1 MRHFIKYT
9 VAALAAFSMIVSPLP
24 SPASGREKPKSKK
37 ELARENARM
46 RVVMDSLLSVIENSR
61 SRVRYH
67 VFEQEN
73 DGEPAS
79 GELSPEEYTIDITDS
94 LLGIWYMHGKIQDV
108 DPPCHNLD
116 SVIFHSNVSDK
127 EYLRRLADMNSYI
140 TLPFNET
147 VRNYIILYS
156 EKMPTKMASMLSL
169 SQYYFPIFE
178 EILDRYG
185 LPKEL
190 KYMAV
195 IESAFNPV
203 AVSRAGAKG
212 MWQFMYNTARMY
224 GLTINSFVDERLD
237 PVKSADAA
245 ARYMRDAYRIFGDWN
260 LAISSYNCGSGN
272 VSKAMRRSGSREF
285 WPVYDYLPRET
296 RGYVPAF
303 VGAMY
308 AFTYYKEH
316 GLKPDSLS
324 MPVQVDTFHIRRMLH
339 FNQVSALTGVPVEM
353 LKNLNPQYVHD
364 IIPGTSK
371 EEYVLRLP
379 YQYTAKFIENEDS
392 VYAYNA
398 KEYFSPA
405 TLQNIAVSGS
415 ASSQRIAYK
424 VKSGDYLGKIA
435 SRHHVT
441 VKQLMEWNHLRNS
454 NLRVG
459 QVLYIYGK
467 FNGPVASSKSSSGS
481 ASSASSPSS
490 KGSASSA
497 VTASSNGT
505 SSDSPKENDKSGN
518 TTPPPA
524 DTAAEG
530 SYTVYVVKSGDS
542 LYKISQ
548 AYPGISAEDIM
559 KFNGIGTDIRPGMKL
574 KIPKK

>member
-1 MRHFIKYT
+1 MRHFIKYS
-9 VAALAAFSMIVSPLP
+9 VAALAAFSLTFTTV
-24 SPASGREKPKSKK
+24 PASAADREKPKSRK

-46 RVVMDSLLSVIENSR
+46 REVLDSLISELENVRSKAVHHIPEQADEGGLAIEGLLPEDYTLDVTDSLLS
-61 SRVRYH
+61 
-67 VFEQEN
+67 
-73 DGEPAS
+73 
-79 GELSPEEYTIDITDS
+79 L
-94 LLGIWYMHGKIQDV
+94 WYVHS
-108 DPPCHNLD
+108 NLRKGDTVSFNMD
-116 SVIFHSNVSDK
+116 SVHFRSSVTDK
-127 EYLRRLADMNSYI
+127 EYLQRLADMNSFI

-156 EKMPTKMASMLSL
+156 EKMPTKMKSMLAL

-178 EILDRYG
+178 EIFDRYG

-212 MWQFMYNTARMY
+212 MWQFMYNTAKMY

-272 VSKAMRRSGSREF
+272 VNKAMRRSGSREF
-285 WPVYDYLPRET
+285 WPVYNYLPRET

-308 AFTYYKEH
+308 AFTYYREH
-316 GLKPDSLS
+316 GLVPETDS

-339 FNQVSALTGVPVEM
+339 FQQVSALTGVSVEM
-353 LKNLNPQYVHD
+353 LKKLNPQYVHD
-364 IIPGTSK
+364 IVPGTAK

-379 YQYTAKFIENEDS
+379 YQYTSKFIENEDS

-424 VKSGDYLGKIA
+424 VKSGDYLGRIA
-435 SRHHVT
+435 SRYHVT
-441 VKQLMEWNHLRNS
+441 VKQIMEWNHLRNT

-467 FNGPVASSKSSSGS
+467 FNGPVAQSSGASSKSSA
-481 ASSASSPSS
+481 ASSS
-490 KGSASSA
+490 KGSASSDGA
-497 VTASSNGT
+497 TRASSKG
-505 SSDSPKENDKSGN
+505 SAA
-518 TTPPPA
+518 TPPPA
-524 DTAAEG
+524 DSAAEG
-530 SYTVYVVKSGDS
+530 TYTVYVVKSGDS
-542 LYKISQ
+542 LYRISQ
-548 AYPGISAEDIM
+548 DYPGVSADDIM

>member
-1 MRHFIKYT
+1 MRHFIKYSF
-9 VAALAAFSMIVSPLP
+9 AALAAFSLTFTTV
-24 SPASGREKPKSKK
+24 PASAADREKPKSRK

-46 RVVMDSLLSVIENSR
+46 REVLDSLISELENVRSKAVHHIPEQADEGGLAIEGLLPEDYTLDVTDSLLS
-61 SRVRYH
+61 
-67 VFEQEN
+67 
-73 DGEPAS
+73 
-79 GELSPEEYTIDITDS
+79 L
-94 LLGIWYMHGKIQDV
+94 WYVHKSMLKGDTV
-108 DPPCHNLD
+108 SFNMD
-116 SVIFHSNVSDK
+116 SVHFRSSVTDK
-127 EYLRRLADMNSYI
+127 EYLQRLADMNSFI

-156 EKMPTKMASMLSL
+156 EKMPTKMSSMLAL

-178 EILDRYG
+178 EIFDRYG

-212 MWQFMYNTARMY
+212 MWQFMYNTAKMY

-272 VSKAMRRSGSREF
+272 VNKAMRRSGSREF
-285 WPVYDYLPRET
+285 WPVYNYLPRET

-308 AFTYYKEH
+308 AFTYYREH
-316 GLKPDSLS
+316 GLVPETDS

-339 FNQVSALTGVPVEM
+339 FQQVSALTGVSVEM
-353 LKNLNPQYVHD
+353 LKKLNPQYVHD
-364 IIPGTSK
+364 IVPGTAK

-379 YQYTAKFIENEDS
+379 YQYTSKFIENEDS

-424 VKSGDYLGKIA
+424 VKSGDYLGRIA
-435 SRHHVT
+435 SRYHVT
-441 VKQLMEWNHLRNS
+441 VKQIMEWNHLRNT

-467 FNGPVASSKSSSGS
+467 FNGPVAQSSGASSKSSA
-481 ASSASSPSS
+481 ASSS
-490 KGSASSA
+490 KGSASSDGA
-497 VTASSNGT
+497 TLASSKG
-505 SSDSPKENDKSGN
+505 SAA
-518 TTPPPA
+518 TPPPA
-524 DTAAEG
+524 DSAAEG
-530 SYTVYVVKSGDS
+530 TYTVYVVKSGDS
-542 LYKISQ
+542 LYRISQ
-548 AYPGISAEDIM
+548 DYPGVSADDIM

>member
-1 MRHFIKYT
+1 MRHFIKYS
-9 VAALAAFSMIVSPLP
+9 VAALDAFSLTFTTV
-24 SPASGREKPKSKK
+24 PASAADREKPKSRK

-46 RVVMDSLLSVIENSR
+46 REVLDSLISELENVRSKAVHHIPEQADEGGLAIEGLLPEDYTLDVTDSLLS
-61 SRVRYH
+61 
-67 VFEQEN
+67 
-73 DGEPAS
+73 
-79 GELSPEEYTIDITDS
+79 L
-94 LLGIWYMHGKIQDV
+94 WYVHKSMLKGDTV
-108 DPPCHNLD
+108 SFNMD
-116 SVIFHSNVSDK
+116 SVHFRSSVTDK
-127 EYLRRLADMNSYI
+127 EYLQRLADMNSFI

-156 EKMPTKMASMLSL
+156 EKMPTKMKSMLAL

-178 EILDRYG
+178 EIFDRYG

-212 MWQFMYNTARMY
+212 MWQFMYNTAKMY

-237 PVKSADAA
+237 LVKSADAA

-272 VSKAMRRSGSREF
+272 VNKAMRRSGSREF
-285 WPVYDYLPRET
+285 WPVYNYLPRET

-308 AFTYYKEH
+308 AFTYYREH
-316 GLKPDSLS
+316 GLVPETDS

-339 FNQVSALTGVPVEM
+339 FQQVSALTGVSVEM
-353 LKNLNPQYVHD
+353 LKKLNPQYVHD
-364 IIPGTSK
+364 IVPGTAK

-379 YQYTAKFIENEDS
+379 YQYTTKFIENEDS

-424 VKSGDYLGKIA
+424 VKSGDYLGRIA
-435 SRHHVT
+435 SRYHVT
-441 VKQLMEWNHLRNS
+441 VKQIMEWNHLRNT

-467 FNGPVASSKSSSGS
+467 FNGPVAQSSGASSKSSA
-481 ASSASSPSS
+481 ASSS
-490 KGSASSA
+490 KGSASSDGA
-497 VTASSNGT
+497 TLASSKG
-505 SSDSPKENDKSGN
+505 SAA
-518 TTPPPA
+518 TPPPA
-524 DTAAEG
+524 DSAAEG
-530 SYTVYVVKSGDS
+530 TYTVYVVKSGDS
-542 LYKISQ
+542 LYRISQ
-548 AYPGISAEDIM
+548 DYPGVSADDIM

>member
-1 MRHFIKYT
+1 MRHFIKYS
-9 VAALAAFSMIVSPLP
+9 VAALAAFSLTFTTV
-24 SPASGREKPKSKK
+24 PASAADREKPKSRK

-46 RVVMDSLLSVIENSR
+46 REVLDSLISELENVRSKAVHHIPEQSDEGGLAIEGLLPEDYTLDVTDSLLS
-61 SRVRYH
+61 
-67 VFEQEN
+67 
-73 DGEPAS
+73 
-79 GELSPEEYTIDITDS
+79 L
-94 LLGIWYMHGKIQDV
+94 WYVHKSMLKGDTV
-108 DPPCHNLD
+108 SFNMD
-116 SVIFHSNVSDK
+116 SVHFRSSVTDK
-127 EYLRRLADMNSYI
+127 EYLQRLADMNSFI

-156 EKMPTKMASMLSL
+156 EKMPTKMKSMLAL

-178 EILDRYG
+178 EIFDRYG

-212 MWQFMYNTARMY
+212 MWQFMYNTAKMY

-272 VSKAMRRSGSREF
+272 VNKAMRRSGSREF
-285 WPVYDYLPRET
+285 WPVYNYLPRET

-308 AFTYYKEH
+308 AFTYYREH
-316 GLKPDSLS
+316 GLVPETDS

-339 FNQVSALTGVPVEM
+339 FQQVSALTGVSVEM
-353 LKNLNPQYVHD
+353 LKKLNPQYVHD
-364 IIPGTSK
+364 IVPGTAK

-379 YQYTAKFIENEDS
+379 YQYTSKFIENEDS

-424 VKSGDYLGKIA
+424 VKSGDYLGRIA
-435 SRHHVT
+435 SRYHVT
-441 VKQLMEWNHLRNS
+441 VKQIMEWNHLRNT

-467 FNGPVASSKSSSGS
+467 FNGPVAQSSGASSKSSA
-481 ASSASSPSS
+481 ASSS
-490 KGSASSA
+490 KGSASSDGA
-497 VTASSNGT
+497 TRASSKG
-505 SSDSPKENDKSGN
+505 SAA
-518 TTPPPA
+518 TPPPA
-524 DTAAEG
+524 DSAAEG
-530 SYTVYVVKSGDS
+530 TYTVYVVKSGDS
-542 LYKISQ
+542 LYRISQ
-548 AYPGISAEDIM
+548 DYPGVSADDIM

>member
-1 MRHFIKYT
+1 MRHFIKYS
-9 VAALAAFSMIVSPLP
+9 VAALAAFSLTFTTV
-24 SPASGREKPKSKK
+24 PASAADREKPKSRK

-46 RVVMDSLLSVIENSR
+46 REVLDSLISELENVRSKAVHHIPEQADEGGLAIEGLLPEDYTLDVTDSLLS
-61 SRVRYH
+61 
-67 VFEQEN
+67 
-73 DGEPAS
+73 
-79 GELSPEEYTIDITDS
+79 L
-94 LLGIWYMHGKIQDV
+94 WYVHKSMLKGDTV
-108 DPPCHNLD
+108 SFNMD
-116 SVIFHSNVSDK
+116 SVHFRSSVTDK
-127 EYLRRLADMNSYI
+127 EYLQRLADMNSFI

-156 EKMPTKMASMLSL
+156 EKMPTKMSSMLAL

-178 EILDRYG
+178 EIFDRYG

-212 MWQFMYNTARMY
+212 MWQFMYNTAKMY

-272 VSKAMRRSGSREF
+272 VNKAMRRSGSREF
-285 WPVYDYLPRET
+285 WPVYNYLPRET

-308 AFTYYKEH
+308 AFTYYREH
-316 GLKPDSLS
+316 GLVPETDS

-339 FNQVSALTGVPVEM
+339 FQQVSALTGVSVEM
-353 LKNLNPQYVHD
+353 LKKLNPQYVHD
-364 IIPGTSK
+364 IVPGTAK

-379 YQYTAKFIENEDS
+379 YQYTTKFIENEDS

-424 VKSGDYLGKIA
+424 VKSGDYLGRIA
-435 SRHHVT
+435 SRYHVT
-441 VKQLMEWNHLRNS
+441 VKQIMEWNHLRNT

-467 FNGPVASSKSSSGS
+467 FNGPVAPSSGASSKSSA
-481 ASSASSPSS
+481 ASSS
-490 KGSASSA
+490 KGSASSDGA
-497 VTASSNGT
+497 TRASSKG
-505 SSDSPKENDKSGN
+505 SAA
-518 TTPPPA
+518 TPPPA
-524 DTAAEG
+524 DSAAEG
-530 SYTVYVVKSGDS
+530 TYTVYVVKSGDS
-542 LYKISQ
+542 LYRISQ
-548 AYPGISAEDIM
+548 DYPGVSADDIM

>member
-1 MRHFIKYT
+1 MRHFIKYS
-9 VAALAAFSMIVSPLP
+9 VAALAAFSLTFTTV
-24 SPASGREKPKSKK
+24 PASAADREKPKSRK

-46 RVVMDSLLSVIENSR
+46 REVLDSLISELENVRSKAVHHIPEQADEGGLAIEGLLPEDYTLDVTDSLLS
-61 SRVRYH
+61 
-67 VFEQEN
+67 
-73 DGEPAS
+73 
-79 GELSPEEYTIDITDS
+79 L
-94 LLGIWYMHGKIQDV
+94 WYVHKSMLKGDTV
-108 DPPCHNLD
+108 SFNMD
-116 SVIFHSNVSDK
+116 SVHFRSSVTDK
-127 EYLRRLADMNSYI
+127 EYLQRLADMNSFI

-156 EKMPTKMASMLSL
+156 EKMPTKMSSMLAL

-178 EILDRYG
+178 EIFDRYG

-212 MWQFMYNTARMY
+212 MWQFMYNTAKMY

-272 VSKAMRRSGSREF
+272 VNKAMRRSGSREF
-285 WPVYDYLPRET
+285 WPVYNYLPRET

-308 AFTYYKEH
+308 AFTYYREH
-316 GLKPDSLS
+316 GLVPETDS

-339 FNQVSALTGVPVEM
+339 FQQVSALTGVSVEM
-353 LKNLNPQYVHD
+353 LKKLNPQYVHD
-364 IIPGTSK
+364 IVPGTAK

-379 YQYTAKFIENEDS
+379 YQYTSKFIENEDS

-424 VKSGDYLGKIA
+424 VKSGDYLGRIA
-435 SRHHVT
+435 SRYHVA
-441 VKQLMEWNHLRNS
+441 VKQIMEWNHLRNT

-467 FNGPVASSKSSSGS
+467 FNGPVAQSSGASSKSSA
-481 ASSASSPSS
+481 ASSS
-490 KGSASSA
+490 KGSASSDGA
-497 VTASSNGT
+497 TRASSKG
-505 SSDSPKENDKSGN
+505 SAA
-518 TTPPPA
+518 TPPPA
-524 DTAAEG
+524 DSAAEG
-530 SYTVYVVKSGDS
+530 TYTVYVVKSGDS
-542 LYKISQ
+542 LYRISQ
-548 AYPGISAEDIM
+548 DYPGVSADDIM

>member
-1 MRHFIKYT
+1 MRHFIKYS
-9 VAALAAFSMIVSPLP
+9 VAALAAFSLTFTTV
-24 SPASGREKPKSKK
+24 PASAADREKPKSRK

-46 RVVMDSLLSVIENSR
+46 REVLDSLISELENVRSKAVHHIPEQADEGGLAIEGLLPEDYTLDVTDSLLS
-61 SRVRYH
+61 
-67 VFEQEN
+67 
-73 DGEPAS
+73 
-79 GELSPEEYTIDITDS
+79 L
-94 LLGIWYMHGKIQDV
+94 WYVHKSMLKGDTV
-108 DPPCHNLD
+108 SFNMD
-116 SVIFHSNVSDK
+116 SVHFRSSVTDK
-127 EYLRRLADMNSYI
+127 EYLQRLADMNSFI

-156 EKMPTKMASMLSL
+156 EKMPTKMSSMLAL

-178 EILDRYG
+178 EIFDRYG

-212 MWQFMYNTARMY
+212 MWQFMYNTAKMY

-272 VSKAMRRSGSREF
+272 VNKAMRRSGSREF
-285 WPVYDYLPRET
+285 WPVYNYLPRET

-308 AFTYYKEH
+308 AFTYYREH
-316 GLKPDSLS
+316 GLVPETDS

-339 FNQVSALTGVPVEM
+339 FQQVSALTGVSVEM
-353 LKNLNPQYVHD
+353 LKKLNPQYVHD
-364 IIPGTSK
+364 IVPGTAK

-379 YQYTAKFIENEDS
+379 YQYTSKFIENEDS

-424 VKSGDYLGKIA
+424 VKSGDYLGRIA
-435 SRHHVT
+435 SRYHVT
-441 VKQLMEWNHLRNS
+441 VKQIMEWNYLRNT

-467 FNGPVASSKSSSGS
+467 FNGPVAQSSGASSKSSA
-481 ASSASSPSS
+481 ASSS
-490 KGSASSA
+490 KGSASSDGA
-497 VTASSNGT
+497 TRASSKG
-505 SSDSPKENDKSGN
+505 SAA
-518 TTPPPA
+518 TPPPA
-524 DTAAEG
+524 DSAAEG
-530 SYTVYVVKSGDS
+530 TYTVYVVKSGDS
-542 LYKISQ
+542 LYRISQ
-548 AYPGISAEDIM
+548 DYPGVSADDIM

>member
-1 MRHFIKYT
+1 MI
-9 VAALAAFSMIVSPLP
+9 AALAAFSLTATAIP
-24 SPASGREKPKSKK
+24 SQAAVREKPKSKK

-46 RVVMDSLLSVIENSR
+46 REVLDSLLSELENTRTVI
-61 SRVRYH
+61 RYQD
-67 VFEQEN
+67 VQEV
-73 DGEPAS
+73 E
-79 GELSPEEYTIDITDS
+79 GELATEELAPEDYTVDVTDS
-94 LLGIWYMHGKIQDV
+94 LLSIWYLHKKLQAESSREYDM
-108 DPPCHNLD
+108 D
-116 SVIFHSNVSDK
+116 SVHFHSNVTDK
-127 EYLRRLADMNSYI
+127 EYLRRLADMNSFI

-147 VRNYIILYS
+147 VRNYMILYS
-156 EKMPTKMASMLSL
+156 EKMPTKMGSMLAL

-178 EILDRYG
+178 EIFDKYG

-190 KYMAV
+190 KYMAI
-195 IESAFNPV
+195 IESALNPV

-245 ARYMRDAYRIFGDWN
+245 ARYLMDAYKIFGDWN

-308 AFTYYKEH
+308 AFTYYREH

-339 FNQVSALTGVPVEM
+339 FKQVNALTGVPVEM

-364 IIPGTSK
+364 IIPGTAK
-371 EEYVLRLP
+371 EEYILRLP
-379 YQYTAKFIENEDS
+379 YQYTSKFIENEDS

-415 ASSQRIAYK
+415 ASSQRVSYK

-435 SRHHVT
+435 SRYHVT
-441 VKQLMEWNHLRNS
+441 VKQLMEWNHLRNT

-467 FNGPVASSKSSSGS
+467 FNGPVASSSSKAS
-481 ASSASSPSS
+481 ASSNDS
-490 KGSASSA
+490 KSTNAGKSHAAKDTDKSSA
-497 VTASSNGT
+497 A
-505 SSDSPKENDKSGN
+505 
-518 TTPPPA
+518 TPPPA
-524 DTAAEG
+524 ATAAEG
-530 SYTVYVVKSGDS
+530 TYTIYEVKSGDS

-548 AYPGISAEDIM
+548 AYPGVSADDIM
-559 KFNGIGTDIRPGMKL
+559 KFNGIGTDIKPGMKL

>member
-1 MRHFIKYT
+1 MRHFIKYS
-9 VAALAAFSMIVSPLP
+9 VAALAAFSLTFTTV
-24 SPASGREKPKSKK
+24 PASAADREKPKSRK

-46 RVVMDSLLSVIENSR
+46 REVLDSLISELENVRSKAVHHIPEQADEGGLAIEGLLPEDYTLDVTDSLLS
-61 SRVRYH
+61 
-67 VFEQEN
+67 
-73 DGEPAS
+73 
-79 GELSPEEYTIDITDS
+79 L
-94 LLGIWYMHGKIQDV
+94 WYVHKSMLKGDTV
-108 DPPCHNLD
+108 SFNMD
-116 SVIFHSNVSDK
+116 SVHFRSSVTDK
-127 EYLRRLADMNSYI
+127 EYLQRLADMNSFI

-156 EKMPTKMASMLSL
+156 EKMPTKMKSMLAL

-178 EILDRYG
+178 EIFDRYG

-212 MWQFMYNTARMY
+212 MWQFMYNTAKMY

-272 VSKAMRRSGSREF
+272 VNKAMRRSGSREF
-285 WPVYDYLPRET
+285 WPVYNYLPRET

-308 AFTYYKEH
+308 AFTYYREH
-316 GLKPDSLS
+316 GLVPETDS

-339 FNQVSALTGVPVEM
+339 FQQVSALTGVSVEM
-353 LKNLNPQYVHD
+353 LKKLNPQYVHD
-364 IIPGTSK
+364 IVPGTAK

-379 YQYTAKFIENEDS
+379 YQYTTKFIENEDS

-424 VKSGDYLGKIA
+424 VKSGDYLGRIA
-435 SRHHVT
+435 SRYHVT
-441 VKQLMEWNHLRNS
+441 VKQIMEWNHLRNT

-467 FNGPVASSKSSSGS
+467 FNGPVAQSSGASSKSSA
-481 ASSASSPSS
+481 ASSS
-490 KGSASSA
+490 KGSASSDGA
-497 VTASSNGT
+497 TRASSKG
-505 SSDSPKENDKSGN
+505 SAA
-518 TTPPPA
+518 TPPPA
-524 DTAAEG
+524 ESAAEG
-530 SYTVYVVKSGDS
+530 TYTVYVVKSGDS
-542 LYKISQ
+542 LYRISQ
-548 AYPGISAEDIM
+548 DYPGVSADDIM

>member
-1 MRHFIKYT
+1 MRHFIKYS
-9 VAALAAFSMIVSPLP
+9 VAALAAFSLTFTTV
-24 SPASGREKPKSKK
+24 PASAADREKPKSRK

-46 RVVMDSLLSVIENSR
+46 REVLDSLISELENVRSKAVHHIPEQADEGGLAIEGLLPEDYTLDVTDSLLS
-61 SRVRYH
+61 
-67 VFEQEN
+67 
-73 DGEPAS
+73 
-79 GELSPEEYTIDITDS
+79 L
-94 LLGIWYMHGKIQDV
+94 WYVHS
-108 DPPCHNLD
+108 NLRKGDTVSFNMD
-116 SVIFHSNVSDK
+116 SVHFRSSVTDK
-127 EYLRRLADMNSYI
+127 EYLQRLADMNSFI

-156 EKMPTKMASMLSL
+156 EKMPTKMSSMLAL

-178 EILDRYG
+178 EIFDRYG

-212 MWQFMYNTARMY
+212 MWQFMYNTAKMY

-272 VSKAMRRSGSREF
+272 VNKAMRRSGSREF
-285 WPVYDYLPRET
+285 WPVYNYLPRET

-308 AFTYYKEH
+308 AFTYYREH
-316 GLKPDSLS
+316 GLVPETDS

-339 FNQVSALTGVPVEM
+339 FQQVSALTGVSVEM
-353 LKNLNPQYVHD
+353 VKKLNPQYVHD
-364 IIPGTSK
+364 IVPGTAK

-379 YQYTAKFIENEDS
+379 YQYTTKFIENEDS

-424 VKSGDYLGKIA
+424 VKSGDYLGRIA
-435 SRHHVT
+435 SRYHVT
-441 VKQLMEWNHLRNS
+441 VKQIMEWNHLRNT

-467 FNGPVASSKSSSGS
+467 FNGPVAQSSGASSKSSA
-481 ASSASSPSS
+481 ASSS
-490 KGSASSA
+490 KGSASSDGA
-497 VTASSNGT
+497 TRASSKG
-505 SSDSPKENDKSGN
+505 SAA
-518 TTPPPA
+518 TPPPA
-524 DTAAEG
+524 DSAAEG
-530 SYTVYVVKSGDS
+530 TYTVYVVKSGDS
-542 LYKISQ
+542 LYRISQ
-548 AYPGISAEDIM
+548 DYPGVSADDIM

>member
-1 MRHFIKYT
+1 MRHFIKYS
-9 VAALAAFSMIVSPLP
+9 VAALAAFSLTFTTV
-24 SPASGREKPKSKK
+24 PASAADREKPKSRK

-46 RVVMDSLLSVIENSR
+46 REVLDSLISELENVRSKAVHHIPEQADEGGLAIEGLLPEDYTLDVTDSLLS
-61 SRVRYH
+61 
-67 VFEQEN
+67 
-73 DGEPAS
+73 
-79 GELSPEEYTIDITDS
+79 L
-94 LLGIWYMHGKIQDV
+94 WYVHKSMLKGDTV
-108 DPPCHNLD
+108 SFNMD
-116 SVIFHSNVSDK
+116 SVHFRSSVTDK
-127 EYLRRLADMNSYI
+127 EYLQRLADMNSFI

-156 EKMPTKMASMLSL
+156 EKMPTMLSSMLAL

-178 EILDRYG
+178 EIFDRYG

-212 MWQFMYNTARMY
+212 MWQFMYNTAKMY

-272 VSKAMRRSGSREF
+272 VNKAMRRSGSREF
-285 WPVYDYLPRET
+285 WPVYNYLPRET

-308 AFTYYKEH
+308 AFTYYREH
-316 GLKPDSLS
+316 GLVPETDS

-339 FNQVSALTGVPVEM
+339 FQQVSALTGVSVEM
-353 LKNLNPQYVHD
+353 LKKLNPQYVHD
-364 IIPGTSK
+364 IVPGTAK

-379 YQYTAKFIENEDS
+379 YQYTSKFIENEDS

-424 VKSGDYLGKIA
+424 VKSGDYLGRIA
-435 SRHHVT
+435 SRYHVT
-441 VKQLMEWNHLRNS
+441 VKQIMEWNHLRNT

-467 FNGPVASSKSSSGS
+467 FNGPVAQSSGASSKSSA
-481 ASSASSPSS
+481 ASSS
-490 KGSASSA
+490 KGSASSDGA
-497 VTASSNGT
+497 TRASSKG
-505 SSDSPKENDKSGN
+505 SAA
-518 TTPPPA
+518 TPPPA
-524 DTAAEG
+524 DSAAEG
-530 SYTVYVVKSGDS
+530 TYTVYVVKSGDS
-542 LYKISQ
+542 LYRISQ
-548 AYPGISAEDIM
+548 DYPGVSADDIM

>member
-1 MRHFIKYT
+1 MRHFIKYS
-9 VAALAAFSMIVSPLP
+9 VAALAAFSLTFTTV
-24 SPASGREKPKSKK
+24 PASAADREKPKSRK

-46 RVVMDSLLSVIENSR
+46 REVLDSLISELENVRSKAVHHIPEQADEGGLAIEGLLPEDYTLDVTDSLLS
-61 SRVRYH
+61 
-67 VFEQEN
+67 
-73 DGEPAS
+73 
-79 GELSPEEYTIDITDS
+79 L
-94 LLGIWYMHGKIQDV
+94 WYVHS
-108 DPPCHNLD
+108 NLRKGDTVSFNMD
-116 SVIFHSNVSDK
+116 SVHFRSSITDK
-127 EYLRRLADMNSYI
+127 EYLQRLADMNSFI

-156 EKMPTKMASMLSL
+156 EKMPTKMSSMLAL

-178 EILDRYG
+178 EIFDRYG

-212 MWQFMYNTARMY
+212 MWQFMYNTAKMY

-272 VSKAMRRSGSREF
+272 VNKAMRRSGSREF
-285 WPVYDYLPRET
+285 WPVYNYLPRET

-308 AFTYYKEH
+308 AFTYYREH
-316 GLKPDSLS
+316 GLVPETDS

-339 FNQVSALTGVPVEM
+339 FQQVSALTGVSVEM
-353 LKNLNPQYVHD
+353 LKKLNPQYVHD
-364 IIPGTSK
+364 IVPGTAK

-379 YQYTAKFIENEDS
+379 YQYTSKFIENEDS

-424 VKSGDYLGKIA
+424 VKSGDYLGRIA
-435 SRHHVT
+435 SRYHVT
-441 VKQLMEWNHLRNS
+441 VKQIMEWNHLRNT

-467 FNGPVASSKSSSGS
+467 FNGPVAQSSGASSKSSA
-481 ASSASSPSS
+481 ASSS
-490 KGSASSA
+490 KGSASSDGA
-497 VTASSNGT
+497 TRASSKG
-505 SSDSPKENDKSGN
+505 SAA
-518 TTPPPA
+518 TPPPA
-524 DTAAEG
+524 DSAAEG
-530 SYTVYVVKSGDS
+530 TYTVYVVKSGDS
-542 LYKISQ
+542 LYRISQ
-548 AYPGISAEDIM
+548 AYPGVSADDIM

>member
-1 MRHFIKYT
+1 MRHFIKYS
-9 VAALAAFSMIVSPLP
+9 VAALAAFSLTFTTV
-24 SPASGREKPKSKK
+24 PASAADREKPKSRK

-46 RVVMDSLLSVIENSR
+46 REVLDSLISELENVRSKAVHHIPEQADEGGLAIEGLLPEDYTLDVTDSLLS
-61 SRVRYH
+61 
-67 VFEQEN
+67 
-73 DGEPAS
+73 
-79 GELSPEEYTIDITDS
+79 L
-94 LLGIWYMHGKIQDV
+94 WYVHKSMLKGDTV
-108 DPPCHNLD
+108 SFNMD
-116 SVIFHSNVSDK
+116 SVHFRSSVTDK
-127 EYLRRLADMNSYI
+127 EYLQRLADMNSFI

-156 EKMPTKMASMLSL
+156 EKMPTKMSSMLAL

-178 EILDRYG
+178 EIFDRYG

-212 MWQFMYNTARMY
+212 MWQFMYNTAKMY

-272 VSKAMRRSGSREF
+272 VNKAMRRSGSREF
-285 WPVYDYLPRET
+285 WPVYNYLPRET

-308 AFTYYKEH
+308 AFTYYREH
-316 GLKPDSLS
+316 GLVPETDS

-339 FNQVSALTGVPVEM
+339 FQQVSALTGVSVEM
-353 LKNLNPQYVHD
+353 LKKLNPQYVHD
-364 IIPGTSK
+364 IVPGTAK

-379 YQYTAKFIENEDS
+379 YQYTSKFIENEDS

-424 VKSGDYLGKIA
+424 VKSGDYLGRIA
-435 SRHHVT
+435 SRYHVT
-441 VKQLMEWNHLRNS
+441 VKQIMEWNHLRNT

-467 FNGPVASSKSSSGS
+467 LNGPVAQSSGASSKSSA
-481 ASSASSPSS
+481 ASSS
-490 KGSASSA
+490 KGSASSDGA
-497 VTASSNGT
+497 TLASSKG
-505 SSDSPKENDKSGN
+505 SAA
-518 TTPPPA
+518 TPPPA
-524 DTAAEG
+524 DSAAEG
-530 SYTVYVVKSGDS
+530 TYTVYVVKSGDS
-542 LYKISQ
+542 LYRISQ
-548 AYPGISAEDIM
+548 DYPGVSADDIM

>member
-1 MRHFIKYT
+1 M
-9 VAALAAFSMIVSPLP
+9 AAFFLTFTTV
-24 SPASGREKPKSKK
+24 PASAADREKPKSRK

-46 RVVMDSLLSVIENSR
+46 REVLDSLISELENVRSKAVHHIPEQADEGGLAIEGLLPEDYTLDVTDSLLS
-61 SRVRYH
+61 
-67 VFEQEN
+67 
-73 DGEPAS
+73 
-79 GELSPEEYTIDITDS
+79 L
-94 LLGIWYMHGKIQDV
+94 WYVHKSMLKGDTV
-108 DPPCHNLD
+108 SFNMD
-116 SVIFHSNVSDK
+116 SVHFRSSVTDK
-127 EYLRRLADMNSYI
+127 EYLQRLADMNSFI

-156 EKMPTKMASMLSL
+156 EKMPTKMSSMLAL

-178 EILDRYG
+178 EIFDRYG

-212 MWQFMYNTARMY
+212 MWQFMYNTAKMY

-272 VSKAMRRSGSREF
+272 VNKAMRRSGSREF
-285 WPVYDYLPRET
+285 WPVYNYLPRET

-308 AFTYYKEH
+308 AFTYYREH
-316 GLKPDSLS
+316 GLVPETDS

-339 FNQVSALTGVPVEM
+339 FQQVSALTGVSVEM
-353 LKNLNPQYVHD
+353 LKKLNPQYVHD
-364 IIPGTSK
+364 IVPGTAK

-379 YQYTAKFIENEDS
+379 YQYTSKFIENEDS

-424 VKSGDYLGKIA
+424 VKSGDYLGRIA
-435 SRHHVT
+435 SRYHVT
-441 VKQLMEWNHLRNS
+441 VKQIMEWNHLRNT

-467 FNGPVASSKSSSGS
+467 FNGPVAQSSGASSKSSA
-481 ASSASSPSS
+481 ASSS
-490 KGSASSA
+490 KGSASSDGA
-497 VTASSNGT
+497 TRASSKG
-505 SSDSPKENDKSGN
+505 SAA
-518 TTPPPA
+518 TPPPA
-524 DTAAEG
+524 DSAAEG
-530 SYTVYVVKSGDS
+530 TYTVYVVKSGDS
-542 LYKISQ
+542 LYRISQ
-548 AYPGISAEDIM
+548 DYPGVSADDIM